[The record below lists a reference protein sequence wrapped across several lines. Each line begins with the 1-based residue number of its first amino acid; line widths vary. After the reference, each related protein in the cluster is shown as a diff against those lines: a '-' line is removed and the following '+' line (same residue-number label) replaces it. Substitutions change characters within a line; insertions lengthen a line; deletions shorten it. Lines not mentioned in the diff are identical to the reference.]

1 MRGTFYGKYCGT
13 VVENVDPLR
22 RGRAQ
27 VLVPSVLGD
36 GRMSWAEPCVPYA
49 GAGVGFFAVPPVG
62 AQVWVEFEGGD
73 PDCPIL
79 AGALWRE
86 DQAPLQGDPAVK
98 VWKTEAITITL
109 SDRQNGGGLT
119 IDVGAP
125 AVDVPL
131 RIALT
136 SAGIELSV
144 GHSRVTLTT
153 SSVSINDG
161 ALEVT

>member
-1 MRGTFYGKYCGT
+1 MGTFYGKYCGT
-13 VVENVDPLR
+13 VVDTDDPLR
-22 RGRAQ
+22 RGRVH

-49 GAGVGFFAVPPVG
+49 GAAVGFFAVPPVG

-79 AGALWRE
+79 AGALWRDDE
-86 DQAPLQGDPAVK
+86 APLDGDPAVK

-109 SDRQNGGGLT
+109 SDLRNSGGLT

-125 AVDVPL
+125 AVDVPM

-136 SAGIELSV
+136 SAGIELSI
-144 GHSRVTLTT
+144 GHSRVTLTA